1 MDKLQMDSKLLS
13 VNELCAYLG
22 RSKASIYSM
31 VNRGQLP
38 YIKLGNGRNGAIRFD
53 SAEIQNLITSRKVSA
68 LPKV

>member
-13 VNELCAYLG
+13 VNDLCSYLG

-53 SAEIQNLITSRKVSA
+53 SAEIHNLITSRKVSA